1 MTLYDRV
8 CAIAK
13 EKDLAISKIERECN
27 LSNATIRRWTTQNPS
42 LDSVRRVAH
51 YLNVSIDHL
60 AGDSEQA
67 QLLCDGVPLSQME
80 SDVLAMLRLL
90 GNQERKIAVDFI
102 TMLYEQATGEKGS
115 IYSTYI
121 EDEYRQASEPT
132 DGSNK
137 SVIA

>member
-1 MTLYDRV
+1 MSLYDRV

-13 EKDLAISKIERECN
+13 EKELAISKIERECN

-42 LDSVRRVAH
+42 LDSVQRVAH
-51 YLNVSIDHL
+51 YLNVSIDYL

-67 QLLCDGVPLSQME
+67 HFVCNGVPLSQME
-80 SDVLAMLRLL
+80 SNVIAMLRLL
-90 GNQERKIAVDFI
+90 GKQERKISIDFI

-115 IYSTYI
+115 TYSTYT
-121 EDEYRQASEPT
+121 EDEYRQTSGPADGGSE
-132 DGSNK
+132 